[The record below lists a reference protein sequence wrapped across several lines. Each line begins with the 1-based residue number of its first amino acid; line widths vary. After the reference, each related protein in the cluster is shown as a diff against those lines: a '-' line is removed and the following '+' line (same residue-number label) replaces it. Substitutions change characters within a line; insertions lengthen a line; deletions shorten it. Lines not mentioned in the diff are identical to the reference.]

1 MKQTLFITLDFYND
15 GTGVQTTPATAKISI
30 PFKVKKMHVKSLAY
44 QPSAVTAD
52 YVVVRSNIDT
62 KNSPLGILYRD
73 STYGSA
79 TVNDVEI
86 DFEDPQVIQ
95 GVYNFN
101 IYRVNTNPTTNPYG
115 QLATITGTAND
126 YIGLIIEFNSP
137 EEIF

>member
-1 MKQTLFITLDFYND
+1 MKQTIFISLDFYND

-30 PFKVKKMHVKSLAY
+30 PFKVKKLHVKSLAY
-44 QPSAVTAD
+44 QPSSVTAD
-52 YVVVRSNIDT
+52 YVVIRSNIDT

-86 DFEDPQVIQ
+86 AFEDPQVIQ

-115 QLATITGTAND
+115 ELATITGSGND